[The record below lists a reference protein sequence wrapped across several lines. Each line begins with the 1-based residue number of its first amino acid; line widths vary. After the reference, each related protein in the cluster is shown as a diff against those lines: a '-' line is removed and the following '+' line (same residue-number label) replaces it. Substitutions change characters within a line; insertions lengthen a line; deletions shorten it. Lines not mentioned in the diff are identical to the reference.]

1 MERPGVNVEEGLTT
15 VVDVVCDDLSEL
27 RTVSGLRHMW
37 IDRGSSLYDRPIPA
51 FHLLSLESQ
60 RDRLHDANE
69 VLRALGETGGNPELV
84 AAVMIAA
91 TAAGYDDHDDSL

>member
-1 MERPGVNVEEGLTT
+1 MSNVWSRMPHWSTLLQRWTGAMERHGVNLEEGLTT

-60 RDRLHDANE
+60 RAR
-69 VLRALGETGGNPELV
+69 
-84 AAVMIAA
+84 
-91 TAAGYDDHDDSL
+91 